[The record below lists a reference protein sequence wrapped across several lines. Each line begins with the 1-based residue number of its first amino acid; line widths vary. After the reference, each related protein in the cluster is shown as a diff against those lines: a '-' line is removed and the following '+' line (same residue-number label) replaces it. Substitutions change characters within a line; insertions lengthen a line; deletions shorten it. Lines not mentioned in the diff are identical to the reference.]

1 MWMCTLPHVTCFW
14 KFSEGLALGKLK
26 TSYLT
31 LWLTKRVPF
40 FVCFL
45 FPLSM
50 YFTTCKS
57 VETSYY
63 SVSQR
68 RTYNF
73 WWPLLVHPFFFP
85 LFFLL
90 SLLISFH
97 VLCKTNSSQQ
107 KGLITIRWV
116 WLSGSPGVLNHPLFP
131 KESSTRFATND
142 FPLWLLLGRNPTQ
155 SHSEQLKTF
164 WLSKRLLNVLAFR
177 FEWTGKYSNQ
187 LPQTV
192 SVLSF
197 CV

>member
-1 MWMCTLPHVTCFW
+1 MYLTSCYMFLKIQWGTSSRQTENILPHIVTNKKSTFFC
-14 KFSEGLALGKLK
+14 L
-26 TSYLT
+26 
-31 LWLTKRVPF
+31 F
-40 FVCFL
+40 FVSSINVFYHMQISGNQLLFSQSKKNLQFL
-45 FPLSM
+45 M
-50 YFTTCKS
+50 AFTC
-57 VETSYY
+57 TS
-63 SVSQR
+63 
-68 RTYNF
+68 
-73 WWPLLVHPFFFP
+73 FFFP
-85 LFFLL
+85 LFFPL